1 VALIVRLLATPSVA
15 ENRVAIAERAV
26 ARQLR
31 QADLNSYPGSALS
44 SVAGNAI
51 KRITAGV
58 KARRWSNRQSFEPAT
73 GLHPPARTS
82 VERKKNARIRACRMY
97 SILQIGRL
105 KTTKPDGK
113 PEPVVIPA
121 VAANDL

>member
-1 VALIVRLLATPSVA
+1 MLVVVRLSPAASVA
-15 ENRVAIAERAV
+15 DNRVAIADRAV

-31 QADLNSYPGSALS
+31 QADLSYPGSALS

-73 GLHPPARTS
+73 GLHPPA
-82 VERKKNARIRACRMY
+82 
-97 SILQIGRL
+97 
-105 KTTKPDGK
+105 
-113 PEPVVIPA
+113 
-121 VAANDL
+121 

>member
-1 VALIVRLLATPSVA
+1 MLVVVSLLAASSVTDDA
-15 ENRVAIAERAV
+15 VAITNGAV

-31 QADLNSYPGSALS
+31 QADLSYPGSALS
-44 SVAGNAI
+44 SVAGSAI

-82 VERKKNARIRACRMY
+82 VERKKNERIRAHKMR
-97 SILQIGRL
+97 SFLRL
-105 KTTKPDGK
+105 AG
-113 PEPVVIPA
+113 
-121 VAANDL
+121 

>member
-1 VALIVRLLATPSVA
+1 MSLLATSAVA
-15 ENRVAIAERAV
+15 ENRVAIADRAM

-44 SVAGNAI
+44 SLAGNAI

-58 KARRWSNRQSFEPAT
+58 KACRWSKPPKFEPAT

-82 VERKKNARIRACRMY
+82 VERKK
-97 SILQIGRL
+97 
-105 KTTKPDGK
+105 DGCIW
-113 PEPVVIPA
+113 V
-121 VAANDL
+121 